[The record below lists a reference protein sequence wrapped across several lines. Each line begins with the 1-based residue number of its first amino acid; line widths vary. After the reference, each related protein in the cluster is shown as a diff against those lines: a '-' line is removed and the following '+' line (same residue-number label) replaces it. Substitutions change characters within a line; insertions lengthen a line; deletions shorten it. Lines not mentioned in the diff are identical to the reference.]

1 MSFREYVFVYIYSN
15 KLIQYKMKTL
25 KELNRGVE
33 RETLRMRLIELDRRL
48 KQLNRTRPKN
58 WIESL
63 GMWLQEKG
71 IKMQIKGIM
80 IRMKNSNGNVH
91 K

>member
-1 MSFREYVFVYIYSN
+1 
-15 KLIQYKMKTL
+15 MKTL
-25 KELNRGVE
+25 NELNKGVE

-48 KQLNRTRPKN
+48 KQLSRTRPKN

-71 IKMQIKGIM
+71 IKMQIKGIL
-80 IRMKNSNGNVH
+80 IRMKNSNPNVI